1 MFFKKYYSTI
11 PFSTVSGDIKDF
23 RAAKRAVLHKKYLLK
38 IGINVDNAYWLQKV
52 DFKSQD
58 DPFSIAELLLC
69 VAG

>member
-1 MFFKKYYSTI
+1 
-11 PFSTVSGDIKDF
+11 
-23 RAAKRAVLHKKYLLK
+23 LK

-69 VAG
+69 VVG

>member
-1 MFFKKYYSTI
+1 MCRY
-11 PFSTVSGDIKDF
+11 VGDIKDF

-38 IGINVDNAYWLQKV
+38 IGINVDNAYWLLKV

-69 VAG
+69 VVG